1 MIRTFEENGTKMV
14 AVVLG
19 DAWSI
24 DIEAFRKALFEVLQ
38 YALLNQEM
46 FPTAEIKGME
56 LFNYVRL
63 IHAFDGK
70 VEAED
75 NNEDNTSEEGGK
87 A

>member
-46 FPTAEIKGME
+46 FPTAEINGME

-63 IHAFDGK
+63 IRAFDGK